1 VSCSLP
7 AALRLRPDVS
17 VSLQHQPLPL
27 CIRSRGDL
35 FTCSLTNE
43 MSINSA
49 FWLPPANVSF
59 LVAFSCL
66 HQLPPCD
73 SGDVRAHV
81 QYGAAIFTPLS
92 YEGQRAMLLQS
103 PLHATL
109 FSLTHKPFSFSLITR
124 NPSRRHRSRRS
135 THHVLRA
142 LMPRLAPPL
151 DPHTA
156 PSLPPLSI
164 GL

>member
-1 VSCSLP
+1 MSCSPP
-7 AALRLRPDVS
+7 AALRLRPDVF

-43 MSINSA
+43 ISINSA
-49 FWLPPANVSF
+49 DCLPPANVSF
-59 LVAFSCL
+59 LVASSCL
-66 HQLPPCD
+66 QQLPPCD

-92 YEGQRAMLLQS
+92 YEGQS
-103 PLHATL
+103 PLYVIL
-109 FSLTHKPFSFSLITR
+109 FSHTHKLFSFSLITR

-151 DPHTA
+151 DPHTGR
-156 PSLPPLSI
+156 SLPPLSI